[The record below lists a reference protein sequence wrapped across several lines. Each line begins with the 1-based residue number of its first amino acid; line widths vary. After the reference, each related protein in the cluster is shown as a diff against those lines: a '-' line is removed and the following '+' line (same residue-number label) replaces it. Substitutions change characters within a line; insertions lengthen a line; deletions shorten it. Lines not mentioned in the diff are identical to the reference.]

1 MNHEEHQEE
10 ESGEPREEKRRVCL
24 DSRVAMPVFGTIVR

>member
-1 MNHEEHQEE
+1 VNREEHQEE

-24 DSRVAMPVFGTIVR
+24 DSRVEMPVFRKIVR